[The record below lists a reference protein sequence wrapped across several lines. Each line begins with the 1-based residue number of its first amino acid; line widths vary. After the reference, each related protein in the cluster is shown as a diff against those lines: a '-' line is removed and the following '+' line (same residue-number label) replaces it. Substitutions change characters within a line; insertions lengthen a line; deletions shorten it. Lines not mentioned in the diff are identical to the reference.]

1 MQGIF
6 MLVNPV
12 KPLAAAEHLCHVLDA
27 LCAHCPYE
35 VIKLFRVK
43 RVVVF
48 QGMARS
54 YHVAAIMYCNPHPIK
69 GLYNLILYLWNADL
83 VMKKRHKM
91 TELAFAFKF
100 QADLFQYLVNLL
112 LIFIIHME

>member
-12 KPLAAAEHLCHVLDA
+12 KPLAAAKHLCHVLDT

-35 VIKLFRVK
+35 VVKLFRVE
-43 RVVVF
+43 RVVIF
-48 QGMARS
+48 QGMARP
-54 YHVAAIMYCNPHPIK
+54 YHMTAIVNCNPHTAER
-69 GLYNLILYLWNADL
+69 LYNLILYLWNSDL
-83 VMKKRHKM
+83 VMEKRHKM

-100 QADLFQYLVNLL
+100 QADLFQYLINLL
-112 LIFIIHME
+112 LIF